1 MTTIVHNRVDEAGV
15 SGTGL
20 ASVNADKV
28 DVVKVFSA
36 TKARGRESL
45 GEAVTAWIADNPGVR
60 VLKTFVML
68 SSDSQFHCLS
78 IVLIGARA
86 PHADPLAMA

>member
-1 MTTIVHNRVDEAGV
+1 VHNRVDEAAA

-20 ASVNADKV
+20 ASLNAEKVNF
-28 DVVKVFSA
+28 VKVFTA
-36 TKARGRESL
+36 TRARDRESL
-45 GEAVTAWIADNPGVR
+45 GEVVTAWLARNPGVH

-78 IVLIGARA
+78 IVLIGARPPDA
-86 PHADPLAMA
+86 G